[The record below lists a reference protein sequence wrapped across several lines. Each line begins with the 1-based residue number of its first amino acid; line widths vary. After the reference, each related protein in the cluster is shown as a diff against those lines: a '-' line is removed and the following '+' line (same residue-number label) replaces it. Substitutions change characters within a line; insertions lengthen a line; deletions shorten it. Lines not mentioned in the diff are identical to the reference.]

1 MIGIVGKTRRPRC
14 RKCGRKIRDW
24 RKVVFTEDGIFCIYC
39 TKEVDRNG
47 ANSSSNG

>member
-39 TKEVDRNG
+39 ARGNVPCIDTN
-47 ANSSSNG
+47 